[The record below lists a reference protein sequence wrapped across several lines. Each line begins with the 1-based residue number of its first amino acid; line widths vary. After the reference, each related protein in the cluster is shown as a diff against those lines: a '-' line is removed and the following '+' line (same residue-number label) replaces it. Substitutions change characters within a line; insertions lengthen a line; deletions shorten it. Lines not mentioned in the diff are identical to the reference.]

1 MKEAK
6 ELDKV
11 VKKMAAQI
19 KGVRKLVRVKIPP
32 KKKA

>member
-6 ELDKV
+6 ELEKV

-19 KGVRKLVRVKIPP
+19 KGVRKLVSVKIPP

>member
-19 KGVRKLVRVKIPP
+19 KGVRKFVRLKIPP

>member
-19 KGVRKLVRVKIPP
+19 KGVSKLVKVKIPP